1 MHSSSHFLFAD
12 KLRLQAVSP
21 SRNLSFFYLFFFL
34 IPTFFI
40 NFAAVLKMVLS
51 KSSSDA
57 LLSKIRD
64 GLAMTGSEK
73 LNLIVALS
81 MPSILAQ
88 ITSVLMFYIDASMVG
103 SLGAEASASIGIV
116 EPATW
121 LFGSLVSAC
130 SMGFYVQAAHFIGAK
145 DFAQA
150 RRVMQHGYIFGLAV
164 ALILMTVGIVIAS
177 PLPRLL
183 GGGADIQGD
192 ATTYFL
198 ILSMAAPIHLIENL
212 SSQMLKVSGD
222 MRHPSV
228 IAVAMC
234 FADVFFNFLFIF
246 PTREITLFALHIKV
260 FGFGLGVAGA
270 AIGTLLAYLFACVPL
285 VYYAVFKSKIL
296 AWRLSKGPFRWN
308 AEYITSAVKL
318 GAPMALQYLLMN
330 GAQIVSTMIVAPLG
344 NFAIAANS
352 FAVTAE
358 SLCYMPGYGIGDAAT
373 TLVGQSV
380 GARRKDI
387 CKSFAHMTVILG
399 MIVMAFMGLLMYI
412 FAPEMIGILSP
423 VPEIRALGTQV
434 LRIEA
439 FAEPF
444 FAASIVAYSVC
455 IGAGDTAVPSFIN
468 LGSMW
473 FVRLTLAA
481 ALAPVYGL
489 PGVWFA
495 MATEL
500 TVRGI
505 LFLIRLLRGKW
516 MRKIEDP
523 IRTAE

>member
-1 MHSSSHFLFAD
+1 
-12 KLRLQAVSP
+12 
-21 SRNLSFFYLFFFL
+21 
-34 IPTFFI
+34 
-40 NFAAVLKMVLS
+40 MVFS
-51 KSSSDA
+51 KSESDA

-64 GLAMTGSEK
+64 GLQMTRSEK

-81 MPSILAQ
+81 IPSILAQ
-88 ITSVLMFYIDASMVG
+88 VTSVLMFYIDASMVG
-103 SLGAEASASIGIV
+103 SLGAEASASIGLV

-121 LFGSLVSAC
+121 LFGSLVSATA
-130 SMGFYVQAAHFIGAK
+130 MGFYVQAAHFIGAK
-145 DFAQA
+145 DFGQA
-150 RRVMQHGYIFGLAV
+150 RSVMRHGYIFGLAISLV
-164 ALILMTVGIVIAS
+164 LMAIAATIAS
-177 PLPRLL
+177 PLPRWL
-183 GGGADIQGD
+183 GGGTDIQHD
-192 ATTYFL
+192 ASIYFL
-198 ILSMAAPIHLIENL
+198 IYSAAVPIHLIENL

-222 MRHPSV
+222 MRHPSF

-234 FADVFFNFLFIF
+234 FADVIFNFIFIF
-246 PTREITLFALHIKV
+246 PTREITILGTHLTV

-270 AIGTLLAYLFACVPL
+270 AIGTLLAILSAAIPL
-285 VYYAVFKSKIL
+285 VYFAVFKSPIL
-296 AWRLSKGPFRWN
+296 AWKFDKQLFKWN
-308 AEYITSAVKL
+308 WEYISSAVKL

-330 GAQIVSTMIVAPLG
+330 GAQIISTMIVAPLG

-380 GARRKDI
+380 GARRKDV
-387 CKSFAHMTVILG
+387 CQSFARMAVGIG
-399 MIVMAFMGLLMYI
+399 MAVMAFMGLLMYI

-444 FAASIVAYSVC
+444 FAASIVTYSVC
-455 IGAGDTAVPSFIN
+455 IGAGDTAIPSFIN

-481 ALAPVYGL
+481 TLAPIYGL

-500 TVRGI
+500 TIRGI
-505 LFLIRLLRGKW
+505 MFLIRLFRGKW
-516 MRKIEDP
+516 MKKIDQP
-523 IRTAE
+523 S

>member
-1 MHSSSHFLFAD
+1 
-12 KLRLQAVSP
+12 
-21 SRNLSFFYLFFFL
+21 
-34 IPTFFI
+34 
-40 NFAAVLKMVLS
+40 MVFS
-51 KSSSDA
+51 KSESDA

-64 GLAMTGSEK
+64 GLQMTRSEK

-81 MPSILAQ
+81 IPSILAQ
-88 ITSVLMFYIDASMVG
+88 VTSVLMFYIDASMVG
-103 SLGAEASASIGIV
+103 SLGAEASASIGLV

-121 LFGSLVSAC
+121 LFGSLVSATA
-130 SMGFYVQAAHFIGAK
+130 MGFYVQAAHFIGAK
-145 DFAQA
+145 DFGQA
-150 RRVMQHGYIFGLAV
+150 RSVMRHGYIFGLAISLV
-164 ALILMTVGIVIAS
+164 LMAIAATIAS
-177 PLPRLL
+177 PLPRWL
-183 GGGADIQGD
+183 GGGADIQHD
-192 ATTYFL
+192 ASIYFL
-198 ILSMAAPIHLIENL
+198 IYSAAVPIHLIENL

-222 MRHPSV
+222 MRHPSF

-234 FADVFFNFLFIF
+234 FADVIFNFIFIF
-246 PTREITLFALHIKV
+246 PTREITILGTHLTV

-270 AIGTLLAYLFACVPL
+270 AIGTLLAILSAAIPL
-285 VYYAVFKSKIL
+285 VYFAVFKSSIL
-296 AWRLSKGPFRWN
+296 AWKFDKQRFKWN
-308 AEYITSAVKL
+308 WEYISSAVKL

-330 GAQIVSTMIVAPLG
+330 GAQIISTMIVAPLG

-358 SLCYMPGYGIGDAAT
+358 SLCYMPGSGIGDAAT

-380 GARRKDI
+380 GARRKDV
-387 CKSFAHMTVILG
+387 CQSFARMAVGIG
-399 MIVMAFMGLLMYI
+399 MAVMAFMGLLMYI

-444 FAASIVAYSVC
+444 FAASIVTYSVC
-455 IGAGDTAVPSFIN
+455 IGAGDTAIPSFIN

-481 ALAPVYGL
+481 TLAPIYGL

-500 TVRGI
+500 TIRGI
-505 LFLIRLLRGKW
+505 MFLIRLFRGKW
-516 MRKIEDP
+516 MKKIDQP
-523 IRTAE
+523 S

>member
-1 MHSSSHFLFAD
+1 
-12 KLRLQAVSP
+12 
-21 SRNLSFFYLFFFL
+21 
-34 IPTFFI
+34 
-40 NFAAVLKMVLS
+40 MVFS
-51 KSSSDA
+51 KSESDA

-64 GLAMTGSEK
+64 GLQMTRSEK

-81 MPSILAQ
+81 IPSILAQ
-88 ITSVLMFYIDASMVG
+88 VTSVLMFYIDASMVG
-103 SLGAEASASIGIV
+103 SLGAEASASIGLV

-121 LFGSLVSAC
+121 LFGSLVSATA
-130 SMGFYVQAAHFIGAK
+130 MGFYVQAAHFIGAK
-145 DFAQA
+145 DFGQA
-150 RRVMQHGYIFGLAV
+150 RSVMRHGYIFGLAISLV
-164 ALILMTVGIVIAS
+164 LMAIAATIAS
-177 PLPRLL
+177 PLPRWL
-183 GGGADIQGD
+183 GGGADIQHD
-192 ATTYFL
+192 ASIYFL
-198 ILSMAAPIHLIENL
+198 IYSAAVPIHLIENL

-222 MRHPSV
+222 MRHPSF

-234 FADVFFNFLFIF
+234 FADVIFNFIFIF
-246 PTREITLFALHIKV
+246 PTREITILGTHLTV
-260 FGFGLGVAGA
+260 FGFGMGVAGA
-270 AIGTLLAYLFACVPL
+270 AIGTLLAILSAAIPL
-285 VYYAVFKSKIL
+285 VYFTVFKSSIL
-296 AWRLSKGPFRWN
+296 AWKFDKQRFKWN
-308 AEYITSAVKL
+308 WEYISSAVKL

-330 GAQIVSTMIVAPLG
+330 GAQIISTMIVAPLG

-380 GARRKDI
+380 GARRKDV
-387 CKSFAHMTVILG
+387 CQSFARMAVGIG
-399 MIVMAFMGLLMYI
+399 MAVMAFMGLLMYI

-444 FAASIVAYSVC
+444 FAASIVTYSVC
-455 IGAGDTAVPSFIN
+455 IGAGDTAIPSFIN

-481 ALAPVYGL
+481 TLAPIYGL

-500 TVRGI
+500 TIRGI
-505 LFLIRLLRGKW
+505 MFLIRLFRGKW
-516 MRKIEDP
+516 MKKIDQP
-523 IRTAE
+523 S

>member
-1 MHSSSHFLFAD
+1 
-12 KLRLQAVSP
+12 
-21 SRNLSFFYLFFFL
+21 
-34 IPTFFI
+34 
-40 NFAAVLKMVLS
+40 MVFS
-51 KSSSDA
+51 KSESDA

-64 GLAMTGSEK
+64 GLQMTRSEK

-81 MPSILAQ
+81 IPSILAQ
-88 ITSVLMFYIDASMVG
+88 VTSVLMFYIDASMVG
-103 SLGAEASASIGIV
+103 SLGAEASASIGLV

-121 LFGSLVSAC
+121 LFGSLVSATA
-130 SMGFYVQAAHFIGAK
+130 MGFYVQAAHFIGAK
-145 DFAQA
+145 DFGQA
-150 RRVMQHGYIFGLAV
+150 RSVMRHGYIFGLAISLV
-164 ALILMTVGIVIAS
+164 LMAIAATIAS
-177 PLPRLL
+177 PLPRWL
-183 GGGADIQGD
+183 GGGADIQHD
-192 ATTYFL
+192 ASIYFL
-198 ILSMAAPIHLIENL
+198 IYSAAVPIHLIENL

-222 MRHPSV
+222 MRHPSF

-234 FADVFFNFLFIF
+234 FADVIFNFIFIF
-246 PTREITLFALHIKV
+246 PTREITILGTHLTV

-270 AIGTLLAYLFACVPL
+270 AIGTLLAILSAAIPL
-285 VYYAVFKSKIL
+285 VYFAVFKSSIL
-296 AWRLSKGPFRWN
+296 AWKFDKQRFKWN
-308 AEYITSAVKL
+308 WEYISSAVKL

-330 GAQIVSTMIVAPLG
+330 GAQIISTMIVAPLG

-380 GARRKDI
+380 GARRKDV
-387 CKSFAHMTVILG
+387 CQSFARMAVGIG
-399 MIVMAFMGLLMYI
+399 MAVMAFMGLLMYI

-444 FAASIVAYSVC
+444 FAASIVTYSVC
-455 IGAGDTAVPSFIN
+455 IGAGDTAIPSFIN

-481 ALAPVYGL
+481 TLAPIYGL
-489 PGVWFA
+489 LGVWFA

-500 TVRGI
+500 TIRGI
-505 LFLIRLLRGKW
+505 MFLIRLFRGKW
-516 MRKIEDP
+516 MKKIDQP
-523 IRTAE
+523 S